1 MGDATA
7 LSCLDQLLDLDKQD
21 RATQL
26 GRIATEDP
34 ALHAR
39 LLQLISAASVTDNS
53 EILAQPVANEL
64 RAIQQSATLALE
76 PGQSLAGYRLLR
88 ELGRGGMSV
97 VWLAERID
105 GLVKREVAL
114 KLPLF
119 SFSSPT
125 QIARLSR
132 EKDALAALSHAHV
145 ARLYDAG
152 VTSSGQPFI
161 VLEFVNGVTLTDY
174 CNERKLAIPERL
186 RLFLQ
191 VLSAVGHAHQHLIVH
206 RDLKPSNI
214 LVDDQGQVKLLDF
227 GIAKLLDEPVSGTM
241 QLTLQ
246 GDLALTPRYAAPEQ
260 INGQPISTL
269 TDVYVLG
276 VVLYE
281 LLTGVLPYAD
291 IDGKPGSL
299 AQLLVARTHAEPV
312 APSCAPLSDD
322 AARARS
328 LQNKNRLRALLAG
341 DLDTMACKAMR
352 LVPAQRYNSVERFAD
367 DLRCYLD
374 HLPIAARPRS
384 LTYTAR
390 LFLRRHRSAS
400 LAAGIGA
407 GISLAAASIALHQY
421 EQSQVH
427 GARAAIVRDFMF
439 DLIEDAEPDE
449 SQPGMTIT
457 GKQMLDGA
465 VRRARRSFGDQPE
478 LQGELLSE
486 LGRMYVRLDDRA
498 SGKKLLAEGLGL
510 LEQNAS
516 RSEPALNKARA
527 QFAQLLL
534 EDNDTTHAEK
544 LAALARKEC
553 TQRNKDCAK
562 ARAYADSI
570 LSRTDLIKGEV
581 EQSLV
586 AAREGVRETALG
598 FGDQDRDVT
607 MALLNLAIFA
617 RNAGEIRESGAAMER
632 ALAISAK
639 QTLSATDRTELLR
652 TAAVLDLDLGR
663 YESARLRLTQLL
675 SGTRQRGERA
685 LQLRLLA
692 NVWLAE
698 GEPDAALASA
708 DSAIALADREHPGT
722 EELFARQVRAQA
734 LALQGRAPEA
744 LEEIQAVIGGLRA
757 LGRSDH
763 SPQSLRARRIR
774 GEILLRAGQAVEA
787 RIELESLA
795 GELSGASQTRPLEL
809 GQALDLLGCALREL
823 NRSTEA
829 AALHARARR
838 ELEKQLPA
846 GHPFLIRNTLY
857 GEAAAKDRAG
867 FIRDAAQ
874 TESGLAP
881 ASIWRRLIDAQSD
894 PSACRASGLKPC
906 VLVL

>member
-7 LSCLDQLLDLDKQD
+7 LSCLDQLLDLDEQD

-26 GRIATEDP
+26 GRIATADP

-39 LLQLISAASVTDNS
+39 LLRLICAASVTDNS
-53 EILAQPVANEL
+53 EVLAHPVANEL

-105 GLVKREVAL
+105 GIVKREVAL

-174 CNERKLAIPERL
+174 CDERKLGIPERL

-241 QLTLQ
+241 QLTQQ

-260 INGQPISTL
+260 INAQPISTL

-281 LLTGVLPYAD
+281 LMTGAQPYAD
-291 IDGKPGSL
+291 VGGKSGSL
-299 AQLLVARTHAEPV
+299 AQWLVARTHAEPV
-312 APSCAPLSDD
+312 APSCAPTSDD

-328 LQNKNRLRALLAG
+328 LRDKKRLRALLTG
-341 DLDTMACKAMR
+341 DLDTIVCKAMR

-374 HLPIAARPRS
+374 HLPIAARPRGLAYS
-384 LTYTAR
+384 TR
-390 LFLRRHRSAS
+390 LFLRRHRGAS

-421 EQSQVH
+421 EQSEAH
-427 GARAAIVRDFMF
+427 GARAVIMRDFMF

-449 SQPGMTIT
+449 SQPGTAIT

-498 SGKKLLAEGLGL
+498 SGKKLLAEALGL
-510 LEQNAS
+510 LEQHAS

-527 QFAQLLL
+527 QFPQLLL
-534 EDNDTTHAEK
+534 EDDDATRAEE

-553 TQRNKDCAK
+553 TQQNKDCAK

-581 EQSLV
+581 EQSLA
-586 AAREGVRETALG
+586 AAREAVRETAVG
-598 FGDQDRDVT
+598 FGDQDREVT

-639 QTLSATDRTELLR
+639 QILSATDRTELLR

-663 YESARLRLTQLL
+663 YESARVRLTQLL
-675 SGTRQRGERA
+675 SGNRQRAERA

-698 GEPDAALASA
+698 GEPDAALAAA
-708 DSAIALADREHPGT
+708 DSAIALAEREHPGT
-722 EELFARQVRAQA
+722 EELFARQARAQA
-734 LALQGRAPEA
+734 LALQGHAPEA
-744 LEEIQAVIGGLRA
+744 LEEIQAVISGLRA

-763 SPQSLRARRIR
+763 SPQSLRAQRIR
-774 GEILLRAGQAVEA
+774 GEILLRAGQPEEA
-787 RIELESLA
+787 RMELESLTA
-795 GELSGASQTRPLEL
+795 ELSAASQTRPLEL

-823 NRSTEA
+823 NRSAEA
-829 AALHARARR
+829 AELHARARR

-846 GHPFLIRNTLY
+846 GHPFLNRNTLY
-857 GEAAAKDRAG
+857 EEAAAKDRAG
-867 FIRDAAQ
+867 FVRDAAQ

-894 PSACRASGLKPC
+894 PSACRPLGLNQC